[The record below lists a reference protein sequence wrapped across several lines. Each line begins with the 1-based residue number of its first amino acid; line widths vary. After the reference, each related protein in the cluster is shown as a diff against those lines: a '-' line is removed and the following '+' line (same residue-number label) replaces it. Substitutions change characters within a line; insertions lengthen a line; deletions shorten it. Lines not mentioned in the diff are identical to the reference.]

1 VACFLPFLSEWKG
14 RGLFWE
20 KPIVWL
26 SKISYSMYLLH
37 YSIILLLM
45 KQYLSYDA
53 QNVFQVGVFILG
65 YFVIT
70 LILSSLLYRFYELPL
85 MNLRD
90 KN

>member
-1 VACFLPFLSEWKG
+1 
-14 RGLFWE
+14 
-20 KPIVWL
+20 
-26 SKISYSMYLLH
+26 MYLLH

-65 YFVIT
+65 YFAMT
-70 LILSSLLYRFYELPL
+70 LVLSHLLYRFYELPL